1 MSTQIHIDRYGTN
14 PYGYTYGLY
23 AQTENGPIVTGVTE
37 QSIVGAGVGTLLVP
51 ANVFKVG
58 DSFTCALDGILSS
71 LSSATIHIYV
81 KTLSGVILA
90 DTGVV
95 TMAAATDKPWLLSLF
110 FTVRTLGGAGTA
122 SISSG
127 GLFSYIRNGGS
138 QFEGFVLST
147 INSTTFNTTTN
158 NTLVITAQ
166 WNSSSTSNKIQ
177 SYNFILNKTF

>member
-1 MSTQIHIDRYGTN
+1 MATQIVIT
-14 PYGYTYGLY
+14 GLTSSTGVGGLF
-23 AQTENGPIVTGVTE
+23 AQTALSASVSGITE
-37 QSIVGAGVGTLLVP
+37 QSIIGTGVGTLSVP
-51 ANVFKVG
+51 ANGFKIG

-71 LSSATIHIYV
+71 LSSATIHIHV

-90 DTGVV
+90 DTGIV

-127 GLFSYIRNGGS
+127 GLFSYIRNGGT

-147 INSTTFNTTTN
+147 INSTTFDTTIN
-158 NTLVITAQ
+158 NTLVVTAQ
-166 WNSSSTSNKIQ
+166 WNTGSASNKIQ

>member
-1 MSTQIHIDRYGTN
+1 MATQIVIT
-14 PYGYTYGLY
+14 GLTSSTGVGGLF
-23 AQTENGPIVTGVTE
+23 AQTASSASVSGITE
-37 QSIVGAGVGTLLVP
+37 QSIIGAGVGTLSVP
-51 ANVFKVG
+51 ANGFKIG
-58 DSFTCALDGILSS
+58 DSFTCALDGLLSS
-71 LSSATIHIYV
+71 ISAATIHIHV

-127 GLFSYIRNGGS
+127 GLFSYIRNGGT

-147 INSTTFNTTTN
+147 INSTTFDTTIN

-166 WNSSSTSNKIQ
+166 WNSDSASNKIQ